1 MKILGIEH
9 VGIAVESLDES
20 SPFWREVLGISHRT
34 TETVE
39 SEGVVTD
46 IYDTGSGKVELLSAL
61 SEDSPIGKF
70 LAKRGPGIHH
80 ICLQVDDIRGAI
92 VELKAAGIELV
103 NDEPSIGA
111 EGYLVVFVHP
121 RSAGGVL
128 VELAERSSS

>member
-9 VGIAVESLDES
+9 IGIAVESLDKS
-20 SPFWREVLGISHRT
+20 APFWREVLGISHRT
-34 TETVE
+34 TEIVE

-61 SEDSPIGKF
+61 SEDSPVGKF

-92 VELKAAGIELV
+92 VELKAAGVELV
-103 NDEPSIGA
+103 KDEPSVGA

-128 VELAERSSS
+128 VELAERR

>member
-9 VGIAVESLDES
+9 IGIAVESLDKS
-20 SPFWREVLGISHRT
+20 APFWREVLKISHRT

-46 IYDTGSGKVELLSAL
+46 IFDTGSGKVELLSAL
-61 SEDSPIGKF
+61 SEDSPVGKF

-80 ICLQVDDIRGAI
+80 ICLQVDDIRSAI
-92 VELKAAGIELV
+92 VELKAAGVELV
-103 NDEPSIGA
+103 KDEPSVGA

-128 VELAERSSS
+128 VELAERR

>member
-9 VGIAVESLDES
+9 IGIAVESLDES
-20 SPFWREVLGISHRT
+20 APFWREVLGIQHRT

-46 IYDTGSGKVELLSAL
+46 IYDTNSGKVELISAL
-61 SEDSPIGKF
+61 GEESPIVKF
-70 LAKRGPGIHH
+70 LDKRGPGIHH

-92 VELKAAGIELV
+92 AELKTAGVELV
-103 NDEPSIGA
+103 NDEPRVGA

-128 VELAERSSS
+128 VELAEKRE

>member
-9 VGIAVESLDES
+9 IGIAVESLDKS
-20 SPFWREVLGISHRT
+20 APFWREVLGISHLT

-61 SEDSPIGKF
+61 SEDSPVGKF

-92 VELKAAGIELV
+92 AELKTAGVELV
-103 NDEPSIGA
+103 NDEPRVGA

-128 VELAERSSS
+128 VELAERR

>member
-9 VGIAVESLDES
+9 IGIAVESLDES
-20 SPFWREVLGISHRT
+20 APFWREVLGIKHRT

-46 IYDTGSGKVELLSAL
+46 IYNTGSGKVELISAL
-61 SEDSPIGKF
+61 REESPISKF
-70 LAKRGPGIHH
+70 LDKRGPGIHH

-92 VELKAAGIELV
+92 AELKTAGVELV
-103 NDEPSIGA
+103 NDEPRLGA

-121 RSAGGVL
+121 RSTGGVL
-128 VELAERSSS
+128 VELAEKRA

>member
-9 VGIAVESLDES
+9 IGIAVESLDES
-20 SPFWREVLGISHRT
+20 APFWREVLGITHRT

-39 SEGVVTD
+39 PEGVVTD

-92 VELKAAGIELV
+92 VELKAAGVKLV
-103 NDEPSIGA
+103 KDEPSVGA

-121 RSAGGVL
+121 SSTGGVL
-128 VELAERSSS
+128 VELTERG

>member
-9 VGIAVESLDES
+9 IGIAVESLDKS
-20 SPFWREVLGISHRT
+20 APFWREVLGISHRT
-34 TETVE
+34 TGIVE

-61 SEDSPIGKF
+61 SEDSPVGKF

-92 VELKAAGIELV
+92 VELKAAGVELV
-103 NDEPSIGA
+103 KDEPSVGA

-128 VELAERSSS
+128 VELAERR